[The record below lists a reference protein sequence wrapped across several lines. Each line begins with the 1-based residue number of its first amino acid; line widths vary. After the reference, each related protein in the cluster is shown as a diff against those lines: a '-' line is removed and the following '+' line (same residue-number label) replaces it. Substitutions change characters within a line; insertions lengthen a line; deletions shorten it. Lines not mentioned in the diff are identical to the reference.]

1 MEKPVS
7 GTIEFEGVTYS
18 RAIQRF
24 VEKRIHKWLSTQL
37 AAGDARK
44 AGDGFDSA
52 QASEKPKYLVTF
64 RRQGPGHTINCNLEI
79 RMGEETWVSFRYG
92 SGPHQALAQCLEH
105 LSRTR
110 GRSVAYTFAPDAFE
124 VRRRK
129 VVLIPALL

>member
-24 VEKRIHKWLSTQL
+24 VEKRIHKWLSIQPE
-37 AAGDARK
+37 AGDAGK
-44 AGDGFDSA
+44 AGEDRDPA
-52 QASEKPKYLVTF
+52 QAAGNPKYLVTF

-92 SGPHQALAQCLEH
+92 SGPHQALVQCLEH

-124 VRRRK
+124 ARRRK
-129 VVLIPALL
+129 VVMIPASL